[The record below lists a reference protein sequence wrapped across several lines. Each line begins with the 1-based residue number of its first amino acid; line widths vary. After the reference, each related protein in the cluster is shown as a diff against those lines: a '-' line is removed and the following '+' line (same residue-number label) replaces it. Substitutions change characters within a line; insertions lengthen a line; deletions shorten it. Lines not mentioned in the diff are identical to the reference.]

1 MRDESLLA
9 GEISRIEDWPRG
21 IKLARWKD
29 HDIASNF
36 YNIEWSQI
44 FKGLRLAQGIYLGLT
59 NSIVTLVILMLSF
72 LTYSYVS
79 RL

>member
-1 MRDESLLA
+1 MRDETLLA

-36 YNIEWSQI
+36 YNTEWSQI
-44 FKGLRLAQGIYLGLT
+44 FKGLRLAQGEYI
-59 NSIVTLVILMLSF
+59 
-72 LTYSYVS
+72 
-79 RL
+79 